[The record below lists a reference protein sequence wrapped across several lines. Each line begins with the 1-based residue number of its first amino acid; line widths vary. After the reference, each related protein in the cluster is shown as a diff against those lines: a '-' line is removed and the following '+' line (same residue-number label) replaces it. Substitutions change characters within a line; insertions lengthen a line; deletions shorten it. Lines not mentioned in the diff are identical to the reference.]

1 MANPPH
7 FPPRPPPDQPK
18 EYSPQAVGIALF
30 EVVHR
35 IFDRLVSH
43 GIMAD
48 DEVTA
53 LFAKAAE
60 QQGLLDRPANVE
72 AGELLAWIATERARK
87 FR

>member
-1 MANPPH
+1 MPI
-7 FPPRPPPDQPK
+7 DPK

-35 IFDRLVSH
+35 IFDRLVKH
-43 GIMAD
+43 QIMTD

-53 LFAKAAE
+53 LFAKAGE
-60 QQGLLDRPANVE
+60 EHSLSDRPANIE
-72 AGELLAWIATERARK
+72 AGELLAWVAKERARK